1 MTLSVASSPGPWKK
15 QISLSPRHQPTPRK
29 GPSTLDEAM
38 LQLEHIAQANKS
50 NTASSVAEND
60 NPDPESQYTAS
71 PPNQEDK
78 DTNATPLIV
87 GHRNHSSPNATSF
100 PPTAH

>member
-1 MTLSVASSPGPWKK
+1 MEEANQPVFSPPTNSSQG
-15 QISLSPRHQPTPRK
+15 SLDS
-29 GPSTLDEAM
+29 LDEAM

-78 DTNATPLIV
+78 DTNATPS
-87 GHRNHSSPNATSF
+87 HRRASQP
-100 PPTAH
+100 